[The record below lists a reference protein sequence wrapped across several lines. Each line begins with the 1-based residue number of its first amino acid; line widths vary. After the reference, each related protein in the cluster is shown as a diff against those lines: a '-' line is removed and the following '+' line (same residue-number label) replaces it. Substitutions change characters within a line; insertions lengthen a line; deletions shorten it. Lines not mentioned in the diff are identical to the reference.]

1 VSRFVVE
8 EAGLVVDTADTEVA
22 LQGALLPSGAAAED
36 YTTLVAAA
44 YPAEVVVD
52 HPFQML
58 LDTVVVQAAA
68 SLTDR
73 WEVLVQPEANFPP
86 FHAYYTDYTWS
97 YPEELA
103 VDSRGILELVA
114 DQEPG
119 LPGYILLSDLDNLAV
134 SDPAPFLAVGV
145 AAAAAFDH
153 NHHHTEEA

>member
-1 VSRFVVE
+1 ME

-86 FHAYYTDYTWS
+86 F
-97 YPEELA
+97 L
-103 VDSRGILELVA
+103 VNKIL
-114 DQEPG
+114 
-119 LPGYILLSDLDNLAV
+119 
-134 SDPAPFLAVGV
+134 
-145 AAAAAFDH
+145 
-153 NHHHTEEA
+153 T